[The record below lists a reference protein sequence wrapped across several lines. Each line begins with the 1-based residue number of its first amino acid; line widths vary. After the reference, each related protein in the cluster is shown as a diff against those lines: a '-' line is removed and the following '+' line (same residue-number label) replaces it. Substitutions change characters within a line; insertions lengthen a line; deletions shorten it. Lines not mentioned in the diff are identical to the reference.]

1 MLFEAVTVGNT
12 LHSMTSLKQTGNGM
26 RESSTEGVS
35 HIELLHKN
43 IDTIYPSTVK
53 DFGDSLTDENKGK
66 QTSSLFILQNLC

>member
-12 LHSMTSLKQTGNGM
+12 LHSMTSLKQNGNGM

-53 DFGDSLTDENKGK
+53 DFGDSLTDENKG
-66 QTSSLFILQNLC
+66 TLTTPVFIIGNIC